1 MALMLVLIIFTYA
14 IWGGSAV
21 STKVA
26 LTTASPLF
34 LSGLRMGIML
44 LVLAVWIVAKGISV
58 KPEKEELAVLLLNG
72 LLSTL
77 VMALFN
83 EGLSLTTASRGTVF
97 MHTYPFFVA
106 GLAQFLLVGDRLS
119 RQKFIGL
126 VVAFVG
132 VVALFV
138 GKGGASSGSLAGDL
152 MVILSALVLANQFVW
167 QKKLVRRMNPA
178 KLLFWSGLVSLPIF
192 FSSGLFLEEGW
203 IGPPSAAA
211 VLAILY
217 LGLVIG
223 GYCFLFQITM
233 LKYLSPNLLASFSFL
248 VPVTGVI
255 YSILLLREPLTQGLV
270 IGAVLVAVGIFVVNY
285 RSKAGLW

>member
-21 STKVA
+21 STKIA
-26 LTTASPLF
+26 LTTASPLL
-34 LSGLRMGIML
+34 LSGLRMGIMV

-83 EGLSLTTASRGTVF
+83 EGLELTTASRGTVF

-126 VVAFVG
+126 VMAFVG

-233 LKYLSPNLLASFSFL
+233 LKYLSPNLLASFAFL

-270 IGAVLVAVGIFVVNY
+270 IGAVLVTVGIFVVNY